1 MESNQQSFQT
11 LSSPLTSRY
20 FTNSFSLN
28 EIRLTK
34 YITASIQIVSL
45 CMMMSFGIASH
56 AMPPDQA
63 DNNFN
68 GDSSVGIKLTKNTPA
83 INSND
88 KWARGRILVMP
99 RAGLPAQAFADILK
113 EHDGKARKIGQSD
126 LYIVELPEYTEEG
139 VAAALQH
146 HPHFKFVEL
155 DRIVLPALTPNDPYF
170 YGGAADTWHHF
181 KIGTPLAWD
190 STQGVGITIAILDS
204 GVDGTHPDLSPK
216 MVPGWNFYDNNSD
229 TSPVTGHGTTVAG
242 TAAAITNN
250 NIGVAGVA
258 GASLIMPL
266 RVSDTNGNG
275 YSSTIAQ
282 GLTYAADH
290 GARVANAGFQ
300 GITSSLTVQNAA
312 QYMKDKGGL
321 VVAPAGN
328 TGSLESFAITS
339 TMIPVSATDE
349 NDLKASFS
357 SYGDYVSLAAPGVKI
372 WTTTVGGGYSAFSG
386 TSQASPVAAGVVALM
401 MAVNP
406 KLSNTEIEN
415 LLFSTAVDLG
425 SAGKDI
431 YYGYGR
437 VDAAAAVLAAK
448 NATPTVDS
456 TAPSTSIIDPLGG
469 ATVSGL
475 IPVDI
480 DATDNVG
487 VSRVELWINNTNI
500 ATDTSSPFAFSWDT
514 TGAANGT
521 AKVEAR
527 AYDTS
532 GNLAST
538 SVSVN
543 VSNSIVTPSVDTQA
557 PVVTIVN
564 PVAGSVTGTVTI
576 STSATDNS
584 GSAGIT
590 QYIYIDGAQVALG
603 TGSTLS
609 YSWNTRSKKVKAGS
623 HTIQAI
629 AKDAAGNSSST
640 YVTVNVK

>member
-1 MESNQQSFQT
+1 MESNKQSSQAIP
-11 LSSPLTSRY
+11 SSLPHSHQSHFPSTHRPS
-20 FTNSFSLN
+20 
-28 EIRLTK
+28 LTK
-34 YITASIQIVSL
+34 RTVTATSQIGIFLLIASLSVTSNAASPEQANDHAIDNRSSTAS
-45 CMMMSFGIASH
+45 AK
-56 AMPPDQA
+56 
-63 DNNFN
+63 
-68 GDSSVGIKLTKNTPA
+68 SVHFKSNTTE
-83 INSND
+83 
-88 KWARGRILVMP
+88 WAKGRILVVP

-113 EHDGKARKIGQSD
+113 EHNGKARKIGQSD
-126 LYIVELPEYTEEG
+126 LYIVDVPEYSEEG
-139 VAAALQH
+139 VVAKLQN
-146 HPHFKFVEL
+146 HPHLKFVEL
-155 DRIVLPALTPNDPYF
+155 DRVVLPALTPNDPYF

-190 STQGVGITIAILDS
+190 STQGTGITIAILDS

-266 RVSDTNGNG
+266 RVSDTSGNG

-290 GARVANAGFQ
+290 GALVANAGFQ
-300 GITSSLTVQNAA
+300 GITSSLTVRNAA
-312 QYMKDKGGL
+312 QYMKDRGGL
-321 VVAPAGN
+321 VIAPAGN
-328 TGSLESFAITS
+328 TGSLESYTITS

-349 NDLKASFS
+349 NDLKTSFS
-357 SYGDYVSLAAPGVKI
+357 SYGDYVALAAPGIKI

-386 TSQASPVAAGVVALM
+386 TSQASPIAAGVVALM
-401 MAVNP
+401 MAANP

-431 YYGYGR
+431 YFGYGR

-475 IPVDI
+475 IPVDV
-480 DATDNVG
+480 DATDNAG
-487 VSRVELWINNTNI
+487 VARVELWVNNTNI

-514 TGAANGT
+514 AGAPNGT

-527 AYDTS
+527 AYDTN
-532 GNLAST
+532 GNLSTASI
-538 SVSVN
+538 SVN
-543 VSNSIVTPSVDTQA
+543 VSNSIATPSVDTQA
-557 PVVTIVN
+557 PAVTIVN

-576 STSATDNS
+576 STSASDNS
-584 GSAGIT
+584 GPSGIK
-590 QYIYIDGAQVALG
+590 QYIYIDGALVTTG

-609 YSWNTRSKKVKAGS
+609 YSWSTRSKKVKAGS

-629 AKDAAGNSSST
+629 AKDAAGNSSSA